1 MNALEARAQALE
13 TQKARWMKLHI
24 DTRKAIESSVSCD
37 CYMSC
42 PVYGLYVEAQN
53 RTKTKVV
60 NTDNWQTPP
69 SPKTEML

>member
-1 MNALEARAQALE
+1 MLENLLHQCCERYEEGKFE
-13 TQKARWMKLHI
+13 T
-24 DTRKAIESSVSCD
+24 CD

-42 PVYGLYVEAQN
+42 PVYGLYVEAQK
-53 RTKTKVV
+53 RIKTKVV